1 MPPLL
6 EGPSLPHIRVAA
18 DTGLAVL
25 SSGTAHC
32 SVSNISC
39 TRPHRE
45 AGNFLSYLTFPVLA
59 YVYGTVANLCSLL
72 SICRPTDP
80 VTRSARPTLS
90 LLTLHIPRTQTPL
103 SFAVSAGMATS
114 ADLPRSADPVRS
126 TGLIGSTGLLRSTC
140 RGSSYALCRYVLP
153 RFPPC
158 SPTGTYLPLSCLR
171 LIHPAQASIAAMSG
185 ASALSAKEAMT
196 KFMGVPYEADVAPA
210 ARASRRS
217 GGQSVALRM
226 TAPRDRMV
234 VRMPRSVDQISAA
247 ADLPRREVSA
257 ARPATPGVSAC
268 RRERGPRCGA
278 WKWTAGRGR

>member
-1 MPPLL
+1 MPPLF
-6 EGPSLPHIRVAA
+6 EGPSLRISEWQL
-18 DTGLAVL
+18 TLAWLCVKWHGPL
-25 SSGTAHC
+25 FGIQHL
-32 SVSNISC
+32 C

-90 LLTLHIPRTQTPL
+90 LLALHIPRTQTPL
-103 SFAVSAGMATS
+103 YFAVSAGLATS

-158 SPTGTYLPLSCLR
+158 SPTGTYLPLS
-171 LIHPAQASIAAMSG
+171 
-185 ASALSAKEAMT
+185 
-196 KFMGVPYEADVAPA
+196 
-210 ARASRRS
+210 
-217 GGQSVALRM
+217 
-226 TAPRDRMV
+226 
-234 VRMPRSVDQISAA
+234 
-247 ADLPRREVSA
+247 
-257 ARPATPGVSAC
+257 
-268 RRERGPRCGA
+268 
-278 WKWTAGRGR
+278 